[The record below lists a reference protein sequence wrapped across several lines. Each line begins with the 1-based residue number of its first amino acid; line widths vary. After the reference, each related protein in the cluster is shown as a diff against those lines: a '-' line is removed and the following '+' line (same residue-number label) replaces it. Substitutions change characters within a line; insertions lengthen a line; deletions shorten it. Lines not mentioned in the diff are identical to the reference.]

1 MVSPNDTKERP
12 MLVPGLPITEL
23 AIEAV
28 VANGQRPAAAA
39 VPAKPGHYRDLVRT
53 WQARLLFTAVYAF
66 VVGLVVMAG

>member
-1 MVSPNDTKERP
+1 

-28 VANGQRPAAAA
+28 ASGQRPAAAA

>member
-1 MVSPNDTKERP
+1 

-28 VANGQRPAAAA
+28 VANAQRPVA
-39 VPAKPGHYRDLVRT
+39 VPARPGHYRDLVRT
-53 WQARLLFTAVYAF
+53 WQARLLFAAVYTF